1 LGQGL
6 VGTWKLVLLEFRS
19 DGQVVYPAGRDA
31 TGLLMYDRAGW
42 MSHQLMRPDRPA
54 FASGDQL
61 LGTPEEI
68 KAAFEGYLAYGGT
81 YTVDEAHQVVTHHVT
96 TSLFPNWVGTDQKR
110 FYKLSGARLIISTP
124 TIPVTGHL
132 MDVMLIWQRVA

>member
-19 DGQVVYPAGRDA
+19 A
-31 TGLLMYDRAGW
+31 
-42 MSHQLMRPDRPA
+42 
-54 FASGDQL
+54 
-61 LGTPEEI
+61 
-68 KAAFEGYLAYGGT
+68 
-81 YTVDEAHQVVTHHVT
+81 VDEAHQVVTHHVT